1 MGVVGTIAYLGD
13 IQINEPNLFIGS
25 NIALINPFSELYNYQ
40 IRNDEFSASLQ
51 LAYPGT
57 IANNLGMTSFTDDI
71 ALVISANGN
80 ARNATPSGSGQ
91 LYPSSSLVSSGS
103 YNWNNN
109 GYQTS
114 LFISGAQNL
123 TSIPTQ
129 SLIPFGSQSFVF
141 EGWFS
146 YQSPISAV
154 SSPLNQFFFGNVS
167 GDSILMDISGPSG
180 NLFRFNMAGP
190 GNANLTGASNYT
202 QNIWYHLA
210 FVRTPT
216 SQSLYLNGNRISNA
230 AISNGSVPYA
240 AGQTDWDVLGSTSIN
255 DGAAKLAQDVRL
267 YIGTDKNYTASVI
280 TPPDSMLIRI

>member
-57 IANNLGMTSFTDDI
+57 IANNLGMTSFTNDI
-71 ALVISANGN
+71 ALVIKGTGN
-80 ARNATPSGSGQ
+80 ATNATPTGSGQ

-103 YNWNNN
+103 YNWNSN

-141 EGWFS
+141 EGWFN
-146 YQSPISAV
+146 YQSPLAL
-154 SSPLNQFFFGNVS
+154 SPLNNQFFFGNIS
-167 GDSILMDISGPSG
+167 GDSILMDISAAIQKY
-180 NLFRFNMAGP
+180 RFILAGA
-190 GNANLTGASNYT
+190 GNANLQVDPNYQ

-210 FVRTPT
+210 FVRNPT
-216 SQSLYLNGNRISNA
+216 SQSLYLNGNRIVNA
-230 AISNGSVPYA
+230 ATSNGSVPYA